1 MNWAARAELGPG
13 FDHYVEVRSQGTGNS
28 RWASLDYAK
37 LNIDAGANSDLVIT
51 EISVDSQT
59 NDVTF
64 SFQAKVGRVYVVE
77 RSTTM
82 LPTGEPGGW
91 LEIDDYLEAESEIQS
106 FTDSGAAAGSE
117 KFFYRVRVT
126 DE

>member
-1 MNWAARAELGPG
+1 M
-13 FDHYVEVRSQGTGNS
+13 
-28 RWASLDYAK
+28 
-37 LNIDAGANSDLVIT
+37 
-51 EISVDSQT
+51 DSQT
-59 NDVTF
+59 NNVTF
-64 SFQAKVGRVYVVE
+64 SFQAKIGRPYIIE

-91 LEIDDYLEAESEIQS
+91 QEIEDFLVAESEIQS
-106 FTDSGAAAGSE
+106 FTDLGAAAGSE